1 MGNLVAEKTWNHRD
15 DVLRDDSR
23 IFFTWEFISFLECD
37 GADAWLY
44 SFHTLDGVDAKYIS

>member
-1 MGNLVAEKTWNHRD
+1 MAEKAGNYDYHVLPD
-15 DVLRDDSR
+15 DPR